1 MSPKTIK
8 ILKISITN
16 ETKKD
21 ILEYVQKYLNKNS
34 EPRNGNLELETKP
47 LIIVTPNPEQIVY
60 AQQDKHFASILNWA
74 DLALPDGIGIVI
86 AARFLQPTTGNRQ
99 LATQLRRIPGVEF
112 MEDLVTL
119 AAEKGYNIGLI
130 GGRANLA
137 VKTLECLQTK
147 YSRINGWALD
157 GPEAEVGGSV
167 FRIMYYGEN
176 QKTKILNTSP
186 SILAADDQNAYFG
199 QLARRIKEDD
209 TRIVFVGLGAPK
221 QEYFIEAISHQ
232 LSAVSQKSPAIS
244 HQSSDSLE
252 APLVL
257 MAVGGSFD
265 ILGGGIRRAPSAIR
279 RLGLEWLWRLFRQP
293 WRLQRQLSL
302 AKFVWLVLREK
313 LHV

>member
-8 ILKISITN
+8 VLKISITS
-16 ETKKD
+16 ERKKD
-21 ILEYVQKYLNKNS
+21 ILEYVQKYLNKNP
-34 EPRNGNLELETKP
+34 ELRTGNLELETKP

-86 AARFLQPTTGNRQ
+86 AARFLHPATDNRQ
-99 LATQLRRIPGVEF
+99 LVSQLRRIPGVEF
-112 MEDLVTL
+112 MEDLVAL
-119 AAEKGYNIGLI
+119 AAEKGYDIGLI

-137 VKTLECLQTK
+137 VKTLECLR
-147 YSRINGWALD
+147 SRHPKLRGFTMGD
-157 GPEAEVGGSV
+157 FEVGQHGEEDEDTKTLRYKDTKSKEEKTIFGASV
-167 FRIMYYGEN
+167 SSLISQYFNIFRAPLVIF
-176 QKTKILNTSP
+176 I
-186 SILAADDQNAYFG
+186 A
-199 QLARRIKEDD
+199 
-209 TRIVFVGLGAPK
+209 LGAPK
-221 QEYFIEAISHQ
+221 QEYFIEAISRQ
-232 LSAVSQKSPAIS
+232 LSVVNQKSPAIS

-265 ILGGGIRRAPSAIR
+265 ILSGGIHRAPSAIR
-279 RLGLEWLWRLFRQP
+279 RLGSEWLWRLLRQP

-302 AKFVWLVLREK
+302 AKFAWLVLREK